1 MSPESNY
8 ATITRMKPQT
18 RPPVESRCALLVRL
32 AVLLGVFTADRLT
45 KLWALLRLAPRPSLP
60 LLPFFHLT
68 YVENTGAAFGIGR
81 SRNGF
86 FVLLTLTLLGGLFFM
101 RRRWPREDRWLESG
115 FLLVAGGAL
124 GNLYD
129 RLAYGFVV
137 DFLDFR
143 VWPVFNVADSCVTVG
158 ACCLAWGL
166 SRLDNKPSGR

>member
-1 MSPESNY
+1 MPT
-8 ATITRMKPQT
+8 AV
-18 RPPVESRCALLVRL
+18 RPSLEKARSFFARP
-32 AVLLGVFTADRLT
+32 AVLLGIFIADRLT
-45 KLWALLRLAPRPSLP
+45 KLWALSWLAPRNGIA

-86 FVLLTLTLLGGLFFM
+86 FVGLTLVLIGLLFYM
-101 RRRWPREDRWLESG
+101 RRRWPRDHRWLEGG
-115 FLLVAGGAL
+115 FLLVTGGAL

-166 SRLDNKPSGR
+166 SRLEKGAPVS

>member
-1 MSPESNY
+1 M
-8 ATITRMKPQT
+8 MKPSA
-18 RPPVESRCALLVRL
+18 RLPAELKRALLIRP
-32 AVLLGVFTADRLT
+32 AVLLGIFIVDRLT
-45 KLWALLRLAPRPSLP
+45 KLWAMERLAPRPGWP

-86 FVLLTLTLLGGLFFM
+86 FVLLTLALLGLLCYL
-101 RRRWPREDRWLESG
+101 RRRWPREDRWLEGG

-137 DFLDFR
+137 DFLDLR

-166 SRLDNKPSGR
+166 SRLGKKPPTHP

>member
-1 MSPESNY
+1 MNPSAFLPAE
-8 ATITRMKPQT
+8 RK
-18 RPPVESRCALLVRL
+18 RALLVRP
-32 AVLLGVFTADRLT
+32 AVLLGVFFADRLT
-45 KLWALLRLAPRPSLP
+45 KLWAMERLAPRAGLP

-86 FVLLTLTLLGGLFFM
+86 FVVLTLTLLGALCFL
-101 RRRWPREDRWLESG
+101 RRHWPREDRWLESG

>member
-1 MSPESNY
+1 M
-8 ATITRMKPQT
+8 RFF
-18 RPPVESRCALLVRL
+18 SRFPADLRRALLVRPV
-32 AVLLGVFTADRLT
+32 VLLGIFAADRLT
-45 KLWALLRLAPRPSLP
+45 KLWALDRLAPMGGIP

-86 FVLLTLTLLGGLFFM
+86 FVVLTLALLGLLFWM
-101 RRRWPREDRWLESG
+101 RRRWPREDRWLEAG

-137 DFLDFR
+137 DFLDLR
-143 VWPVFNVADSCVTVG
+143 VWPVFNIADSCVTVG

-166 SRLDNKPSGR
+166 NKKGATH

>member
-1 MSPESNY
+1 M
-8 ATITRMKPQT
+8 TRFK
-18 RPPVESRCALLVRL
+18 RALLLRP
-32 AVLLGVFTADRLT
+32 AVLLGVFVADRLT
-45 KLWALLRLAPRPSLP
+45 KLWAMERLAPLPGLP

-86 FVLLTLTLLGGLFFM
+86 FVALTLALLGLLCFM

-115 FLLVAGGAL
+115 FLLVAAGAL

-166 SRLDNKPSGR
+166 SRLEKEKPGRS

>member
-1 MSPESNY
+1 MESLC
-8 ATITRMKPQT
+8 
-18 RPPVESRCALLVRL
+18 RPSCGRGHRLLWRS
-32 AVLLGVFTADRLT
+32 AALLGVFTADRLT
-45 KLWALLRLAPRPSLP
+45 KVWARARLAPRFAIPVC
-60 LLPFFHLT
+60 PFFHLS

-86 FVLLTLTLLGGLFFM
+86 FIGLTLLLLGGLFYL
-101 RRRWPREDRWLESG
+101 RRKWPREDRWLEVG
-115 FLLVAGGAL
+115 FLLVAGGAI

-129 RLAYGFVV
+129 RLCYGFVV

-166 SRLDNKPSGR
+166 SLLEQKTSAL

>member
-1 MSPESNY
+1 MMRIL
-8 ATITRMKPQT
+8 A
-18 RPPVESRCALLVRL
+18 RP
-32 AVLLGVFTADRLT
+32 AVLLAIFAIDRLT
-45 KLWALLRLAPRPSLP
+45 KLWTLERLAPTGGIP
-60 LLPFFHLT
+60 LLPFLHLT

-86 FVLLTLTLLGGLFFM
+86 FVALTLALLGLLFWM
-101 RRRWPREDRWLESG
+101 RRRWPREDRWLEAG

-137 DFLDFR
+137 DFLDLR

-166 SRLDNKPSGR
+166 SRLEKRKVSSSP

>member
-1 MSPESNY
+1 MILSSLHMERAMAMRSLWRR
-8 ATITRMKPQT
+8 AA
-18 RPPVESRCALLVRL
+18 ALLAL
-32 AVLLGVFTADRLT
+32 FAADRLT
-45 KLWALLRLAPRPSLP
+45 KYWAMERLPQGSIPV
-60 LLPFFHLT
+60 LPFFHLT

-86 FVLLTLTLLGGLFFM
+86 FIALTIALLSVLVYM
-101 RRRWPREDRWLESG
+101 RRQWPRGDRWLDAG
-115 FLLVAGGAL
+115 FLLVAAGAL

-129 RLAYGFVV
+129 RMVYSFVV

-166 SRLDNKPSGR
+166 RRAEKARPAP